1 MAVRETMTVS
11 LTPEL
16 RAFVQERLRSGRYGN
31 ASEVVRAALRLLGEH
46 ELDLR
51 RPDATL
57 AQHTHTD
64 DR

>member
-46 ELDLR
+46 EPDLR
-51 RPDATL
+51 TQNTVHAL
-57 AQHTHTD
+57 HTRTK
-64 DR
+64 

>member
-16 RAFVQERLRSGRYGN
+16 RAFVQERLKSGRYGN

-46 ELDLR
+46 EPDLR
-51 RPDATL
+51 KSGATL
-57 AQHTHTD
+57 ARHTHTD

>member
-16 RAFVQERLRSGRYGN
+16 RAFVQERLKSGRYGN

-46 ELDLR
+46 EPDLR
-51 RPDATL
+51 SQHSVPTL
-57 AQHTHTD
+57 HPRA
-64 DR
+64 R

>member
-16 RAFVQERLRSGRYGN
+16 RAFIQERLRSGRYGN

-46 ELDLR
+46 EPDLR
-51 RPDATL
+51 
-57 AQHTHTD
+57 AQNESSGLPS
-64 DR
+64 RV